1 MQGHSVCLI
10 FQNYCPSH
18 CRGALLHGGEKMFFQ
33 QTETNNYEIDMERVP
48 QHIAIIM
55 DGNGRWAKK
64 RFLPR
69 KAGHKAGA
77 EALERIIED
86 CRDLGVKHLTV
97 YAFSTE
103 NWKRSQEEVDA
114 IMDLL
119 RQYLKNYFKKF
130 LKDDIRLNVIG
141 DIHRLDQDI
150 QDSILEI
157 EDLSKDKTGLFVHIA
172 LNYGGRDE
180 LRRAITKIA
189 AEVEQGNL
197 KAVDITEEMISD
209 HLDTANV
216 PDPELVIR
224 TSGEERISNFLLWQ
238 IAYSEFFFTDTL
250 WPDFNRASLEEAIYY
265 YQNRERRFGGR

>member
-150 QDSILEI
+150 QDSICL
-157 EDLSKDKTGLFVHIA
+157 L
-172 LNYGGRDE
+172 Y
-180 LRRAITKIA
+180 
-189 AEVEQGNL
+189 
-197 KAVDITEEMISD
+197 
-209 HLDTANV
+209 
-216 PDPELVIR
+216 
-224 TSGEERISNFLLWQ
+224 TSRCV
-238 IAYSEFFFTDTL
+238 
-250 WPDFNRASLEEAIYY
+250 
-265 YQNRERRFGGR
+265 